1 MAVST
6 VIGTTKKTYTVWH
19 FGIKCDIMHTF
30 MRTLKKK
37 FISPIDLAVFFETF
51 LPQAAVM
58 FCETDPFFSNAA
70 TLQSRLSDSSK
81 HRLQE
86 KCFLLSVLQ

>member
-58 FCETDPFFSNAA
+58 FCETDPFFL
-70 TLQSRLSDSSK
+70 TLQPCSRD
-81 HRLQE
+81 
-86 KCFLLSVLQ
+86 FLTPVNTGFKKNVSF